1 MVGSIIDSGRPPVCR
16 TVRPLKSIRR
26 CGVDRHRCIVRQ
38 HLWLNNRLRN
48 AAKLIPLSQATPDD
62 ARLIE
67 IARGVS
73 DTMFKICAHES
84 YIDIY
89 TSDDDLKALMAD
101 MIPLTA
107 ASLHP

>member
-1 MVGSIIDSGRPPVCR
+1 
-16 TVRPLKSIRR
+16 
-26 CGVDRHRCIVRQ
+26 
-38 HLWLNNRLRN
+38 
-48 AAKLIPLSQATPDD
+48 
-62 ARLIE
+62 
-67 IARGVS
+67 
-73 DTMFKICAHES
+73 MFKICAHES